1 MDLWLC
7 SITTQ
12 PSLDVG
18 GHWTLLCLGPTASS
32 CTFSDRMTGKILSSQ
47 WGPVMFR
54 RTEPVSSCT
63 CTSQRHDKGQ
73 DKALWSSFQ
82 IRNGVY
88 IRMYTYICTHTH
100 IYIYIYT
107 NVYIIE
113 SYRIHLIFT
122 FRMIS
127 FSRPRRIVPHVVC
140 PDGTESRELGFAHV
154 LTKQLVNDWVIESTG
169 HLRCQG
175 WLWIKEM
182 AVNRKEG
189 STKITHSYAAAE
201 STKCQD
207 PLLPRDSFITWA
219 IHSGICRWGKDV
231 S

>member
-1 MDLWLC
+1 MNYEHSVLDALNVSSGPVRSSLFISSWGCCRSGTCTQPISARRELSSALVPQSYRSLESFRMKHLENRKEGFMDLWLC

-54 RTEPVSSCT
+54 RTEPVSSCA

-88 IRMYTYICTHTH
+88 IRMYTYICTH
-100 IYIYIYT
+100 IYIYT

-122 FRMIS
+122 FIWS
-127 FSRPRRIVPHVVC
+127 HSQ
-140 PDGTESRELGFAHV
+140 DLEEL
-154 LTKQLVNDWVIESTG
+154 
-169 HLRCQG
+169 
-175 WLWIKEM
+175 
-182 AVNRKEG
+182 
-189 STKITHSYAAAE
+189 
-201 STKCQD
+201 
-207 PLLPRDSFITWA
+207 
-219 IHSGICRWGKDV
+219 CRL
-231 S
+231 